1 MNAIQMKQLEEAQK
15 VAYTLMI
22 LSEGKTVE
30 LTSTDSDR
38 LVGQVY
44 DLYERNGAYE
54 VQTLRFDCPSE
65 EVEVCLSG
73 LTAANLLGDLMNL
86 R

>member
-1 MNAIQMKQLEEAQK
+1 MNAEQMKQLEETQK
-15 VAYTLMI
+15 VAYTLTI
-22 LSEGKTVE
+22 LSEGEVVE
-30 LTSTDSDR
+30 LCATDSDR

-44 DLYERNGAYE
+44 DLYERKGTYE
-54 VQTLRFDCPSE
+54 VQTLRFNCQAE
-65 EVEVCLSG
+65 EIEVCLSG